1 MSNSLNTEP
10 LDELNANTSSEV
22 LREQRLAIGISGLI
36 CCLLLIPILTVEAVY
51 VCRYRTT
58 FLQRLWFYL
67 TIALIIVDGA
77 YAINL
82 GSSFIPSSS
91 PSHLLLNLILDS
103 LQLCTL
109 SFEVL
114 LIGSINLTILSKMYK
129 YAVRRKSLQPNTV
142 YMICC
147 CFHTKHREVFFLI
160 VTIILSLVLTSI
172 FTAVEVLLGEQSE
185 ETIPVEIHR
194 AIGFVVNSIII
205 VIDLMLSGISLA
217 VLAIWFCILKKK
229 KVLKN
234 KIEEEYKKMLLIVG
248 FLVMFAL
255 VYWILSIVP
264 KDQQHHDLLI
274 AFAALNPIVQ
284 STLSL
289 AFFVYVCVKICNS
302 REIHR
307 ITEHPGIVDTND
319 QSTAPTSSRVSL
331 PTDTAE
337 HAPNFLSPSTAEP
350 SELSGLIN

>member
-1 MSNSLNTEP
+1 MSNSLTEP

-22 LREQRLAIGISGLI
+22 FKEQHLAIGISGLT
-36 CCLLLIPILTVEAVY
+36 CCLLLIPVLLVETVY

-67 TIALIIVDGA
+67 TITLIIVDGA

-82 GSSFIPSSS
+82 GVSLNSLSS
-91 PSHLLLNLILDS
+91 PSHSLLVLIS
-103 LQLCTL
+103 ATLQLCTL
-109 SFEVL
+109 FFEVL

-129 YAVRRKSLQPNTV
+129 YAVRRKSLQSNTV

-147 CFHTKHREVFFLI
+147 CFHTKRREVAFLI
-160 VTIILSLVLTSI
+160 ITIIFSLVLTSI
-172 FTAVEVLLGEQSE
+172 YITIQVLVGEQSE
-185 ETIPVEIHR
+185 ETIPIKIYR
-194 AIGFVVNSIII
+194 AFGFVVNSILIA
-205 VIDLMLSGISLA
+205 IDLILSVISLA

-229 KVLKN
+229 KLLRN
-234 KIEEEYKKMLLIVG
+234 KIEEYKKMLLIVG
-248 FLVMFAL
+248 FLATFAL
-255 VYWILSIVP
+255 LYWILSVVP
-264 KDQQHHDLLI
+264 KSQQRPDLLI
-274 AFAALNPIVQ
+274 TFATLNPIVQ
-284 STLSL
+284 STLPL
-289 AFFVYVCVKICNS
+289 AFFVYACVKICNS
-302 REIHR
+302 QDRHR
-307 ITEHPGIVDTND
+307 ITEHPDIADMND